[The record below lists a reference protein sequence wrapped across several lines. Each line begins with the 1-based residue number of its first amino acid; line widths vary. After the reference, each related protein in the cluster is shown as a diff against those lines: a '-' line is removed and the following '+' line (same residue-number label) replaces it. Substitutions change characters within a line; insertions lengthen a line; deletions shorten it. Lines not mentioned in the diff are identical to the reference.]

1 MSASTDRT
9 HLTWPGSKWEPGVTR
24 SHGVTRH
31 LISPGQIQRVID
43 SCQALSCMVRSAG
56 YYQMMSSKI
65 NTQYNSIFQSKL
77 RLFQSLETHGIRS
90 TAEVITLLL
99 AHSDPFYSRRIH
111 LVPRSFLRY
120 LAGGWSQAG
129 LWSIVSSRTMCYQCY
144 SGHYRDTEERLAS
157 ASVTIV
163 WQYRLWPAG
172 VRN

>member
-1 MSASTDRT
+1 M
-9 HLTWPGSKWEPGVTR
+9 TR

-43 SCQALSCMVRSAG
+43 SCQALSCLVRSAG

-157 ASVTIV
+157 ASVKIV
-163 WQYRLWPAG
+163 
-172 VRN
+172 